1 MKKYLFIIPVIALL
15 TMVSCGPKEEKAI
28 QQKEEKVKVKVSS
41 VTEETI
47 KQVEEFTATVEPEV
61 KNNIVPAAP
70 GRIRKIMVE
79 VGANVKKGQKLAQMD
94 VANLSNLDSQLE
106 NYKRMYKR
114 VSELFAVGGA
124 SQQELDNARLQL
136 TIAETNLS
144 NLQENTYLISPI
156 SGVITTRNYDS
167 GDIYNGQMPILTV
180 MQINPVQ
187 IKINVSESFYSLIK
201 TGMSV
206 DVKLDVFKEQTF
218 EGKVQLIYPTIDERT
233 RTFQVEVRVN
243 NASQKIRPGMFA
255 RVGVDFGKV
264 NQVVVPDLAVI
275 KQTGSGARYVYVLE
289 SGKVKYHEVKL
300 GKRLGDK
307 YIVLSGLTKGEQVVV
322 AGLTKLNDGKE
333 VEVVQ

>member
-1 MKKYLFIIPVIALL
+1 MKKYLFIVPVIALL
-15 TMVSCGPKEEKAI
+15 ALVSCGPKKEKVI
-28 QQKEEKVKVKVSS
+28 QQKEEKVKVKVST
-41 VTEETI
+41 VMEETI
-47 KQVEEFTATVEPEV
+47 KQVEEFTATVEPEI

-79 VGANVKKGQKLAQMD
+79 VGDNVKKGQKLAQMD

-114 VSELFAVGGA
+114 VSELYAVGGA

-156 SGVITTRNYDS
+156 SGVVTTRNYDS

-201 TGMSV
+201 SGMSV
-206 DVKLDVFKEQTF
+206 DVKLDVFKDQTF

-243 NASQKIRPGMFA
+243 NANQKIRPGMFA
-255 RVGVDFGKV
+255 RVGVDFGQV
-264 NQVVVPDLAVI
+264 NQIVVPDLAVI
-275 KQTGSGARYVYVLE
+275 KQTGSGARYVYVLNN
-289 SGKVKYHEVKL
+289 GKVKYHEVVL
-300 GKRLGDK
+300 GKRLADK
-307 YIVLSGLTKGEQVVV
+307 YVVLSGLKAGEQVVV

>member
-1 MKKYLFIIPVIALL
+1 
-15 TMVSCGPKEEKAI
+15 
-28 QQKEEKVKVKVSS
+28 
-41 VTEETI
+41 
-47 KQVEEFTATVEPEV
+47 
-61 KNNIVPAAP
+61 
-70 GRIRKIMVE
+70 
-79 VGANVKKGQKLAQMD
+79 
-94 VANLSNLDSQLE
+94 
-106 NYKRMYKR
+106 MY
-114 VSELFAVGGA
+114 AVGGA

-156 SGVITTRNYDS
+156 SGVVTTRNYDS

-206 DVKLDVFKEQTF
+206 DVKLDVFKDQTF

-275 KQTGSGARYVYVLE
+275 KQTGSGARYVYVLDN
-289 SGKVKYHEVKL
+289 GKVKYHEVKL
-300 GKRLGDK
+300 GKRLADK